1 MQNRSYLKRSRRQG
15 KAGTACCHHWPQ
27 DGVRLFLPN
36 GGHCKGATV
45 DEFHRSFLPD
55 FSLKSPSAY
64 MWKCRATMRKS
75 SPEKRITIRSWVSM
89 NVHSF
94 ASGSRTRLTVLG
106 AIGPQKVE
114 QGQSQQRQSVHALAQ
129 QVLEL
134 VFVLEQLEHVAHL
147 RVTLKWIDKAKQRKP
162 GKTQIVLEEKL
173 DSSFKNDR
181 IEGFLKASVE
191 SWKEK
196 LSLTPSMQSKCW

>member
-1 MQNRSYLKRSRRQG
+1 MAPPPTISSRLQDAQQRLRLISRKEWTNRNGNDDTTFTLKNIMQNRSYLKRSRRQG

-147 RVTLKWIDKAKQRKP
+147 RVTLK
-162 GKTQIVLEEKL
+162 
-173 DSSFKNDR
+173 
-181 IEGFLKASVE
+181 
-191 SWKEK
+191 
-196 LSLTPSMQSKCW
+196 